1 MQKKRK
7 LIDYA
12 VVLNEK
18 DNVATALLDM
28 PKGDY
33 RFSSPGAAIVIT
45 LAEDIKA
52 GFKVAIAHILP
63 RDTIYKYGYPIGVAR
78 EEIHPGDCV
87 HVQNM
92 ASCSLPMGAEAT

>member
-12 VVLNEK
+12 VVLDEK

-33 RFSSPGAAIVIT
+33 RYSSSGAAIVIA

-52 GFKVAIAHILP
+52 GFKVALAHIP
-63 RDTIYKYGYPIGVAR
+63 PGDTIYKYGYPIGVAR
-78 EEIHPGDCV
+78 EKIDPGDCV
-87 HVQNM
+87 HVHNM
-92 ASCSLPMGAEAT
+92 TGSRLPPGVRPT